1 MTSECHWASH
11 RCNIVP
17 PTQIL
22 TVLCNLH
29 FILLLIVPKV
39 ERAQRQIFWQHQ
51 GMNTSVCRAQRSSV
65 LFNSSSPACHTAARH
80 RGATHPHTVSLLAV
94 CLSFYTSTGH
104 IYSRVCVF
112 VCVCVCVCV
121 LQPRPLSRRLSSSSS
136 SREVVRPNLQR
147 GSTGRTAEMIQR
159 QQPTAPLK
167 TVRGDICVT
176 WKQTNIATKSIL
188 TEREIKDTIR
198 V

>member
-1 MTSECHWASH
+1 MTSECLWASH

-112 VCVCVCVCV
+112 VCVCVCCS
-121 LQPRPLSRRLSSSSS
+121 LDLCAGGSAAAAAAERLSVQISSVG
-136 SREVVRPNLQR
+136 RQEEQQR
-147 GSTGRTAEMIQR
+147 WFRDNS
-159 QQPTAPLK
+159 QQPH
-167 TVRGDICVT
+167 
-176 WKQTNIATKSIL
+176 WKQ
-188 TEREIKDTIR
+188 
-198 V
+198 

>member
-104 IYSRVCVF
+104 IYSRVCV
-112 VCVCVCVCV
+112 CVAASTSE
-121 LQPRPLSRRLSSSSS
+121 Q
-136 SREVVRPNLQR
+136 EAQQQQQQR
-147 GSTGRTAEMIQR
+147 GCPSKSPAWVDRKNSRDDSETTANS
-159 QQPTAPLK
+159 PTENSKRRHMRYLETDK
-167 TVRGDICVT
+167 YCYKV
-176 WKQTNIATKSIL
+176 NIDWT
-188 TEREIKDTIR
+188 RD
-198 V
+198 